1 MSREYWTCLGL
12 MIVGFLL
19 FLYGANYYNAVVGWA
34 GVYVFI
40 FGVIAA
46 LAVYICRELK
56 KKGNQNA

>member
-1 MSREYWTCLGL
+1 

-19 FLYGANYYNAVVGWA
+19 FLYGANYYTAVVGWA

-46 LAVYICRELK
+46 LAVYIYRELK